1 MSDLQA
7 TDLMWFADTVGDIL
21 LLFFYRD
28 CSFSSDAFIT
38 FLSCNKIVQ
47 NFCVLYCHSAVARIW
62 LRRSDV
68 PKIGQVFARSEQ
80 SYIFFIIRPVN

>member
-47 NFCVLYCHSAVARIW
+47 NFCVLYCHSAVAGIW
-62 LRRSDV
+62 LRRLMFQRLDKFLQALSRV
-68 PKIGQVFARSEQ
+68 
-80 SYIFFIIRPVN
+80 IFSLLSGL